1 MQFSASLV
9 CRWKILNVVADKDE
23 LHEIEDDPLA
33 NEADSEH
40 AAAMRSIAAD
50 EQVISSFSPANHM
63 VSF

>member
-1 MQFSASLV
+1 MTTDF
-9 CRWKILNVVADKDE
+9 DFDEDE
-23 LHEIEDDPLA
+23 LREIEDDPLA

-50 EQVISSFSPANHM
+50 EQVISSFSLANHM